1 MSGEHRVLPTREG
14 YDLWAATYDT
24 MGNWMLA
31 LEQPEVDRAFGDVRD
46 RELLDVGAGTGR
58 HAIRLAAAGARVTAV
73 DFSDE
78 MLAKARAKPGT
89 EGIRFVSHDVLRPL
103 PFADRSFD
111 RVLSAMV
118 LEHLPVSELASFF
131 RELARV
137 ARADGLI
144 VVTAMHP
151 SMFLRGRSASFRDES
166 GNDIRPRSYQATL
179 SDYVMG
185 AVDAR
190 LEIRALLERAV
201 DEALVA
207 RFPRAAQSLGW
218 PALFVMEL
226 RPR

>member
-1 MSGEHRVLPTREG
+1 
-14 YDLWAATYDT
+14 
-24 MGNWMLA
+24 
-31 LEQPEVDRAFGDVRD
+31 
-46 RELLDVGAGTGR
+46 
-58 HAIRLAAAGARVTAV
+58 VTAV

-89 EGIRFVSHDVLRPL
+89 EGIRFVTHDVLRPL

-118 LEHLPVSELASFF
+118 LEHVPVRELASFF

-166 GNDIRPRSYQATL
+166 GNDVRPRSYQATL

-201 DEALVA
+201 DETLVA